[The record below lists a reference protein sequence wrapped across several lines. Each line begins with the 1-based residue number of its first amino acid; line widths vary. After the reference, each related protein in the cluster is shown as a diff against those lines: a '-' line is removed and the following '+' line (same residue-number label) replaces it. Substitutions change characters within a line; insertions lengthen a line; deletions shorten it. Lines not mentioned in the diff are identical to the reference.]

1 MRITNTG
8 LLYDDPSRATPGY
21 VLICPVDGDRAFLL
35 GPDFE
40 VVHEW
45 RTGGGNTNW
54 CYLLPNGNLFS
65 NERSEVRKGVALT
78 VSGKLA
84 EYDASGRVVWS
95 HADPY
100 QHHDARRLKEGAVYA
115 AFSELSEA
123 EKRAVP
129 GGIPGSETEGGPYGE
144 VIREV
149 NEEGET
155 VWEWNFLS
163 LGPDM
168 HPLHRNSNRWSYGH
182 TNTVFPLADGNYLVS
197 SKNMNLLFIVER
209 PTGRVIWEFQDDALG
224 GQHDAQMLDNG
235 NILVFAN
242 GAYAADLHHSQV
254 WEIDPATNEVVWRYV
269 AKDNMTSFFSP
280 HMSGVQRLPSGNTL
294 ICEGNKGCVFEVT
307 PGCEIVR
314 EFVSP
319 HFVNSAQFGKIN
331 WLFRARWYAAESLEI
346 QALISVGRSAAGN
359 RAALWKRTDRS
370 AAGQRTAER
379 VTK

>member
-1 MRITNTG
+1 MRIANTG
-8 LLYDDPSRATPGY
+8 LLYDDPSRSTPGY

-40 VVHEW
+40 VAHEW

-129 GGIPGSETEGGPYGE
+129 GGISGSETEGGPYGE

-163 LGPDM
+163 LGPDT

-307 PGCEIVR
+307 PDCEIVR

-346 QALISVGRSAAGN
+346 QALISGVRAPAPPAAHRQARS
-359 RAALWKRTDRS
+359 DI
-370 AAGQRTAER
+370 
-379 VTK
+379 